1 MFGLLINPRPHHD
14 ESLSGY
20 LQRLALANGLTSND
34 ALRAFKQADDC
45 DVKEWI
51 RHCGTPRSWHEA
63 AVELRSP
70 ITRPFKIWSVR
81 SVRFCAQCL
90 AEGGYWKETW
100 EITLVTSCTSHRTEL
115 LNCCPHCSLKT
126 CHNSMLDNRCKAC
139 GFSLA
144 SPGAEEYTRLA
155 SEPCQWLSSALEN
168 AFYSPPLPNAGGL
181 SGLPFNDL
189 HELAARLAVRRTRA
203 QTLMQLKV
211 PEISSVGVSRTLADA
226 AARIL
231 MDWPSAFRQLLGD
244 LKHAH
249 SSSGEWKVTSA
260 FGPIYRDIHHSLS
273 SPCFSFVRDEFESY
287 LLEEWAAPLSNR
299 NRYLSHQ
306 TVENHLWVPLQ
317 TGAKAMGL
325 SRAALVTLCQRG
337 LVDHREENRG
347 SRLLRVV
354 HLGQLQEVSY
364 HRHAA
369 VTLSGASKI
378 LGLSMTRVRQLLSGG
393 LLEFF
398 GEHQVGRSPW
408 LVSRDSLDELMPGDV
423 DLVTESGLLTIN
435 FTAKHYLPAGGGLVE
450 LLQAIKSGA
459 LQAYRSNKDESAAL
473 GQLLVRS
480 TDLALWMQE
489 RFRESDFEFSG
500 LSVSQAAAILGVKEE
515 VAYACVRLGLLK
527 SNPAKIGR
535 CTQHRVT
542 PKAIETFRQRYI
554 LGPEIAAYLGMSPRD
569 SLRHLWDIRFRPVAG
584 PTMVNASCRQYVWSR
599 SKKLA
604 DYLVW
609 RTAHGSDADATQAS
623 VQA

>member
-20 LQRLALANGLTSND
+20 LQRLARANGLTGID
-34 ALRAFKQADDC
+34 ALKAFKQADDS
-45 DVKEWI
+45 DVNEWI
-51 RHCGTPRSWHEA
+51 HHVDTPRSWSEA

-81 SVRFCAQCL
+81 STRFCAQCL
-90 AEGGYWKETW
+90 VEGGYWREAW

-115 LNCCPHCSLKT
+115 LDCCPHCSAKT
-126 CHNSMLDNRCKAC
+126 CRNSMLDNRCKAC
-139 GFSLA
+139 GL
-144 SPGAEEYTRLA
+144 PLGGHGPEECTRFA
-155 SEPCQWLSSALEN
+155 SEPCQWLSSALEK
-168 AFYSPPLPNAGGL
+168 AFYSPPLSDAGGL

-189 HELAARLAVRRTRA
+189 HELAARFAVRRTRA

-211 PEISSVGVSRTLADA
+211 PDMSSMSVPRTLADA
-226 AARIL
+226 AGRIL
-231 MDWPSAFRQLLGD
+231 MEWPTAFRKFLGD
-244 LKHAH
+244 LKHNH

-273 SPCFSFVRDEFESY
+273 APCFSFVRDEFESY
-287 LLEEWAAPLSNR
+287 LLDEWAAPLSNR

-306 TVENHLWVPLQ
+306 
-317 TGAKAMGL
+317 GL
-325 SRAALVTLCQRG
+325 SRAAVVNLCLRG
-337 LVDHREENRG
+337 LIDHREEKRG

-369 VTLSGASKI
+369 VTLNGASKI
-378 LGLSMTRVRQLLSGG
+378 LGLSMTRVRQLLSAG

-398 GEHQVGRSPW
+398 GDHQVGRSPW
-408 LVSRDSLDELMPGDV
+408 LVARDSLDELMPDVV
-423 DLVTESGLLTIN
+423 DLVAESGLVTIS
-435 FTAKHYLPAGGGLVE
+435 FIAKHYLPAGGGLVE

-459 LQAYRSNKDESAAL
+459 LQAYRSDEDESAAL
-473 GQLLVRS
+473 GQLLVNS
-480 TDLALWMQE
+480 ADLSLWMEE
-489 RFRESDFEFSG
+489 RFRGSDLKFSG
-500 LSVSQAAAILGVKEE
+500 LSVPQAAVILGVKEE

-569 SLRHLWDIRFRPVAG
+569 SLRLLWDIRFRPVAG

-599 SKKLA
+599 SKKLI

-609 RTAHGSDADATQAS
+609 RTTHGSDPDAAQAS
-623 VQA
+623 VHA